1 MQTHLTTLFTEFFE
15 SEQASGIILIVCTL
29 AAIVMANSPFGK
41 GFADFWH
48 LKVGVEIGA
57 IHLHYSVE
65 HWINDGLMA
74 IFFLLIGLEI
84 ERELYVGELS
94 DVKNASLPIFAALG
108 GMAIPALCH
117 FGLNW
122 GTATQRGIGIPMA
135 TDIAFALGV
144 LSLLGNRVP
153 VALPIFLTALAIID
167 DLGAIVLIAL
177 FYVHDFSLLYLVLA
191 LGIFVGLLIFN
202 RLQVHRLVFY
212 LIPGLVMWYCML
224 KSGVHATLAGV
235 LLAFAIP
242 FTHGESTSPSYKVQ
256 HFLHKPV
263 LFIVMPLFALANTGI
278 VLAGN
283 WADSLL
289 TSNSLGIL
297 VGLVLGKP
305 LGIVLCTFLA
315 VKWRVSQLPSEVGW
329 KHIMGAGFL
338 GGIGFTMSIFITLL
352 AFDHPDLIQSSK
364 ISILLSSL
372 VAGATGFLILRRP
385 ASRSLSE
392 KAPI

>member
-1 MQTHLTTLFTEFFE
+1 VKTNLTTLFTEFLK
-15 SEQASGIILIVCTL
+15 SEQASGIILILCTMT
-29 AAIVMANSPFGK
+29 AIVIANSPFGK
-41 GFADFWH
+41 GFLDFWH
-48 LKVGVEIGA
+48 SKVGSEIGD
-57 IHLHYSVE
+57 IHLKYSVE

-108 GMAIPALCH
+108 GMATPALLH

-122 GTATQRGIGIPMA
+122 GTATQGGIGIPMA

-144 LSLLGNRVP
+144 LSLLGNRAP
-153 VALPIFLTALAIID
+153 VALQIFLVALAIID
-167 DLGAIVLIAL
+167 DLGAIVVIAL

-191 LGIFVGLLIFN
+191 LGIFVGLLILN
-202 RLQVHRLVFY
+202 RLQVHRLCLY
-212 LIPGLVMWYCML
+212 LIPGLIMWYCML
-224 KSGVHATLAGV
+224 KSGIHATLAGV

-242 FTHGESTSPSYKVQ
+242 FTHDNDTSPSYHVQ

-263 LFIVMPLFALANTGI
+263 TFIIMPLFALANTGI
-278 VLAGN
+278 VFSGN
-283 WADSLL
+283 WANSLL

-315 VKWRVSQLPSEVGW
+315 VKLRVSQLPSEVVW
-329 KHIMGAGFL
+329 RHIIGAGFL

-352 AFDHPDLIQSSK
+352 AFGNPDLIQGSK

-385 ASRSLSE
+385 ASRI
-392 KAPI
+392 APHPL